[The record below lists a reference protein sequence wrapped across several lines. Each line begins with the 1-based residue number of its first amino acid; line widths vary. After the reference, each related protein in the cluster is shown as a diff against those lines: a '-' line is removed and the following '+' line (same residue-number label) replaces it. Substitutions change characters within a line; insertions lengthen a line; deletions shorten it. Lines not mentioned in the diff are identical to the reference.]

1 MSAFLRGIRQR
12 QQHIGYFVICFFLYA
27 LALALAKPAG
37 WWAVVALWIVLVGLL
52 ELVYRW
58 TVALGKRNRQT
69 WWARPRSYNYV
80 FVLRWSVMLAVAVV
94 TLMFRYPFLRYAFLV
109 LLIAGLLCA
118 GIIRWVARRDQA

>member
-1 MSAFLRGIRQR
+1 MSAFFRGIRQR

-58 TVALGKRNRQT
+58 TVALARGTGKPGGPGR
-69 WWARPRSYNYV
+69 
-80 FVLRWSVMLAVAVV
+80 AVI
-94 TLMFRYPFLRYAFLV
+94 TMCLY
-109 LLIAGLLCA
+109 
-118 GIIRWVARRDQA
+118 